1 MAAGAHASQ
10 ELDREQVTTAHL
22 CWGRKCFFPTSTPL
36 EREGDQ
42 VTQTRWATLLC
53 HGPEK
58 GFGGCEMTS
67 RVPGLAWGKLGCL
80 VFLVEV
86 LRTFME
92 KPNAVSLKTYGL
104 LAFTKKV

>member
-1 MAAGAHASQ
+1 
-10 ELDREQVTTAHL
+10 
-22 CWGRKCFFPTSTPL
+22 
-36 EREGDQ
+36 
-42 VTQTRWATLLC
+42 
-53 HGPEK
+53 
-58 GFGGCEMTS
+58 MTS

-86 LRTFME
+86 LPTFME